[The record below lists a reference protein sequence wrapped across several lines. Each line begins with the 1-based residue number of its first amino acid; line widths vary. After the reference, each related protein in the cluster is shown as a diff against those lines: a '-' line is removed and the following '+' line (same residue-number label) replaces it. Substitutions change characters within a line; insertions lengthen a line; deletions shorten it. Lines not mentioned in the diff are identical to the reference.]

1 LATSVT
7 PKTRPAPGTAYTRR
21 RKLSPYL
28 YLMPMLVSIAVLS
41 IAPMI
46 FNMVLAF
53 SDANLNSFK
62 QGVNFVGF
70 ANFVEIFQGSFSDVF
85 FPVLGWTIVYAA
97 LTTLSQYFLG
107 MFFALRLNNPNMWET
122 RIYRA
127 ILIIPWAIPATIAIL
142 AWGGMFNTSAG
153 LINKV
158 LVALFHI
165 DKIPWLQD
173 PNLAKVAVLIVN
185 LWLGFP
191 YFMSLCLGALSSI
204 PGDLYEVAD
213 IDGANGWQKFWKVTM
228 PMLIRFTIPVMIS
241 SFAFNF
247 NNFGTAFLMTGGG
260 PNRVGPFQAGFTDIL
275 VSVGYKLTVTLNRY
289 GLAAALSLVLFIIIA
304 GMSLFN
310 MKATGAFGEDD

>member
-1 LATSVT
+1 MAATVT
-7 PKTRPAPGTAYTRR
+7 PTGPASGKSYTRR
-21 RKLSPYL
+21 RKLAPYL
-28 YLMPMLVSIAVLS
+28 YIMPMLVSIALLS

-53 SDANLNSFK
+53 SDANLYSFK
-62 QGVNFVGF
+62 QGLHWVGF
-70 ANFVEIFQGSFSDVF
+70 TNFVEIFQGSFSAVF
-85 FPVLGWTIVYAA
+85 FPVLGWTILYA
-97 LTTLSQYFLG
+97 LITTVSQYFVG

-122 RIYRA
+122 RFYRA
-127 ILIIPWAIPATIAIL
+127 ILVIPWAIPSTVAIL
-142 AWGGMFNTSAG
+142 AWTGLFNTSAG
-153 LINKV
+153 TINRI
-158 LVALFHI
+158 LVAIFHI

-191 YFMSLCLGALSSI
+191 YFMSLCLGALQSI
-204 PGDLYEVAD
+204 PADLYEVAE
-213 IDGANGWQKFWKVTM
+213 IDGASGWIKFWKVTM

-247 NNFGTAFLMTGGG
+247 NNFGTAFLMTNGG
-260 PNRVGPFQAGFTDIL
+260 PNRVGPFNAGFTDIL

-310 MKATGAFGEDD
+310 MKATGAFGEDE